1 MWQGTAWGPERW
13 EVRLG
18 RQVVARTEEASGL
31 GRKLRALS
39 CQPRE
44 SSRVCEP
51 ERQTEHTC
59 A

>member
-39 CQPRE
+39 CQPGE
-44 SSRVCEP
+44 SSHVCEP
-51 ERQTEHTC
+51 ER
-59 A
+59 